1 MADSRKLLEIRTNI
15 GFFFLFLRKAL
26 GGHQEEKSNFV
37 FVRLRLHL
45 RDFPCGPV
53 VKDGLP
59 MQGTQVQSL
68 VWELR
73 SHTLIGKKSV
83 HSYEDLTQPN

>member
-1 MADSRKLLEIRTNI
+1 MGIDGHYSLVIR
-15 GFFFLFLRKAL
+15 
-26 GGHQEEKSNFV
+26 KSNFV

-73 SHTLIGKKSV
+73 SHTLIGEKSV